1 MKKAQIARFSAV
13 ALLLL
18 VAGGCASQ
26 KDTKKGHW
34 VTLPPV
40 TGSMVERKVW
50 VDDSGNVGNV
60 PDAGNVQSTSTG
72 NLEKVQS
79 RGGSIRRIGE

>member
-1 MKKAQIARFSAV
+1 MNIAQIARFGTV
-13 ALLLL
+13 VLLLL

-26 KDTKKGHW
+26 KEEKKGHW

-50 VDDSGNVGNV
+50 VDDSGNVGSV
-60 PDAGNVQSTSTG
+60 PGTGNVQSSG
-72 NLEKVQS
+72 SSSLEKTQT